1 MCPKPSPRCVS
12 IKLFYFTTESR
23 IFQEPTPHPFGSP
36 WANPPKKHPSCRC
49 ICFPPCCWASQSK
62 AG

>member
-1 MCPKPSPRCVS
+1 MPQTQPPVCFHKVVL
-12 IKLFYFTTESR
+12 IHKGEQN
-23 IFQEPTPHPFGSP
+23 FQEPTPHPFGSP